1 MQVSVENTGDISR
14 KMTITVPADEV
25 GQAYRKQLKRISR
38 RVRMPGFRPG
48 KVPMKLI
55 EAQHGGE
62 AMQEAVSELI
72 SGSLHDAMAQ
82 EQLQPVGQPA
92 VDIQNKVEL
101 DKDLEYIATFE
112 VYPQVGEVGL
122 GGAKVEK
129 PVCEISDTDVDET
142 LENLKK
148 QRTEWKPVKRKARN
162 GDRLTLDFTGRIDG
176 KPFAGS
182 DAEGI
187 QAVLGSGN
195 FFPDFEKQLK
205 GLKAGDE
212 KTITVTFPDDYRA
225 TELAGKEAQFEL
237 VVRDVAEPAEPELD
251 ENFVRSFGVEDGK
264 LDSLKSEIARN
275 LEREAQSRVSRKLKE
290 AVMDALLEQNE
301 LEVPK
306 VLVEQEISNLVGST
320 QAQGVNLEDPAQ
332 RKVFEGA
339 ASRRVK
345 LGILLANLAKQANL
359 EASDEQV
366 EAKLAEM
373 AQTYEDPDEF
383 VKYYKSQPS
392 EMEAVRSMVLEDIV
406 VEHLMKDARVSEKK
420 TSFSDLVAAEQS

>member
-1 MQVSVENTGDISR
+1 MQVSVEDTGDISR
-14 KMTITVPADEV
+14 KMTITVPAEEL
-25 GQAYRKQLKRISR
+25 GQAYQKQLKRISK

-48 KVPMKLI
+48 KVPMKMI

-72 SGSLHDAMAQ
+72 SGSLHEAMAQ
-82 EQLQPVGQPA
+82 EEMQPVGQPA
-92 VDIQNKVEL
+92 VDIRNKVEL

-112 VYPQVGEVGL
+112 VYPEVGDVGI

-129 PVCEISDTDVDET
+129 PVCEISDSDVDDT

-148 QRTEWKPVKRKARN
+148 QRTVWKPVKRKSKN
-162 GDRLTLDFTGRIDG
+162 KDRMTLDFTGKIDG
-176 KPFAGS
+176 KPFAGGE
-182 DAEGI
+182 AEGI
-187 QAVLGSGN
+187 QAVLGSGT

-225 TELAGKEAQFEL
+225 SELAGKEAEFDLTISE
-237 VVRDVAEPAEPELD
+237 VAEPVEPEID
-251 ENFVRSFGVEDGK
+251 KAFVRSFGVEDGK
-264 LDSLKSEIARN
+264 EKSLRAEIKRN
-275 LEREAQSRVSRKLKE
+275 LEREARSRLSRKLKE
-290 AVMDALLEQNE
+290 AVMDALLEQNA

-320 QAQGVNLEDPAQ
+320 QAQGVNIEDPAQ
-332 RKVFEGA
+332 RAVFEGA
-339 ASRRVK
+339 ANRRVK
-345 LGILLANLAKQANL
+345 LGILLANLAKQAKL

-373 AQTYEDPDEF
+373 AQTYEDPEEF
-383 VKYYKSQPS
+383 IKYYKSQPS
-392 EMEAVRSMVLEDIV
+392 EMEAVRSMVLEDVV

-420 TSFSDLVAAEQS
+420 VKFSDLVAEEKS